1 MARRGHPL
9 GPKVVEGDR
18 RSHKAAEVTLRE
30 AEKRLA
36 EADSRERSIRAQY
49 DRGRAGYSE

>member
-18 RSHKAAEVTLRE
+18 RSLKAAEVTLRE

-36 EADSRERSIRAQY
+36 EADSRERSIRVQY
-49 DRGRAGYSE
+49 DRVRAGYSE

>member
-1 MARRGHPL
+1 MARRGQTH

-18 RSHKAAEVTLRE
+18 RSLKAAEVTLRE

-36 EADSRERSIRAQY
+36 EADSRERSIRVQY
-49 DRGRAGYSE
+49 DRVRAGYSE